1 MNIREM
7 DCKTGSITITMQ
19 DTELR
24 TLTNLLCKARKVVD
38 FEAKDFEVNA
48 ELFTAITILHHGCI
62 PAFEREH
69 INGLYESIKHIGHEK
84 VYPHHPMC
92 RCQVEPVGE
101 SEEEDDG

>member
-7 DCKTGSITITMQ
+7 DCKTGSITITMS

-24 TLTNLLCKARKVVD
+24 TLTNLLCRARKVVK

-69 INGLYESIKHIGHEK
+69 INGLYESIKYIGHEK
-84 VYPHHPMC
+84 DYPTHPMC
-92 RCQVEPVGE
+92 KCVAPVIE
-101 SEEEDDG
+101 SEVQDDG